1 MSKNEALIVVLVIG
15 LATVVGNCA
24 AQEQIQVK
32 MNIPEPGIS
41 INIPDDTVQLIVDA
55 SGDPG
60 LFSRTIEGVSFGLD
74 CYGGGNPI
82 EIVASDLAEYS
93 ADTNGH
99 MRKAIPDGM
108 DQFLVN
114 PLFIKLPE
122 AESYESLTEDVYAI
136 YDCGDYNSQTIGF
149 QQQIVPIDPYGDYDI
164 SLSLDIS
171 PVFAVG

>member
-41 INIPDDTVQLIVDA
+41 INIPDDTVQLIADA

-60 LFSRTIEGVSFGLD
+60 LFSRTIEGVSFSLD
-74 CYGGGNPI
+74 CYGGGSSF

-99 MRKAIPDGM
+99 MRNAEGN
-108 DQFLVN
+108 FLYN
-114 PLFIKLPE
+114 PLNIKLPE
-122 AESYESLTEDVYAI
+122 AELYEPLTEDVYAI
-136 YDCGDYNSQTIGF
+136 YDCGDYQSQTIGF
-149 QQQIVPIDPYGDYDI
+149 QQQIVPADLFGDYDI

-171 PVFAVG
+171 PVFAELG